1 MESSRCVRLSMC
13 WNRSCVSHNSWLL
26 TGGFPIIDTIHWIVF
41 MVAGF
46 CVLFLLFSY
55 MDKQK
60 EKITGKTS
68 AGKSEKSE
76 EE

>member
-1 MESSRCVRLSMC
+1 MAIPHVA
-13 WNRSCVSHNSWLL
+13 
-26 TGGFPIIDTIHWIVF
+26 TIHWIVF

-46 CVLFLLFSY
+46 CVLFLLFSS

-68 AGKSEKSE
+68 AGKSEESE
-76 EE
+76 EEESLKVIYCLPPTKPFFVYRPRNWV

>member
-1 MESSRCVRLSMC
+1 MA
-13 WNRSCVSHNSWLL
+13 
-26 TGGFPIIDTIHWIVF
+26 TIHWIVF

-46 CVLFLLFSY
+46 CALFLLFSF

-68 AGKSEKSE
+68 AGKSEESE

>member
-1 MESSRCVRLSMC
+1 MA
-13 WNRSCVSHNSWLL
+13 
-26 TGGFPIIDTIHWIVF
+26 TIHWIVF

-46 CVLFLLFSY
+46 CVFFLLFSF

-68 AGKSEKSE
+68 AGKSEESE

>member
-1 MESSRCVRLSMC
+1 MRDRDSCNAASLSS
-13 WNRSCVSHNSWLL
+13 
-26 TGGFPIIDTIHWIVF
+26 
-41 MVAGF
+41 
-46 CVLFLLFSY
+46 FSS

-68 AGKSEKSE
+68 AGKSEESE

>member
-1 MESSRCVRLSMC
+1 MA
-13 WNRSCVSHNSWLL
+13 
-26 TGGFPIIDTIHWIVF
+26 TIHWIVF

-46 CVLFLLFSY
+46 CIFFLLFSS

-68 AGKSEKSE
+68 AGKSGESE

>member
-1 MESSRCVRLSMC
+1 MA
-13 WNRSCVSHNSWLL
+13 
-26 TGGFPIIDTIHWIVF
+26 TIHWIVF
-41 MVAGF
+41 MGAGF
-46 CVLFLLFSY
+46 CVLFLLFSS

-68 AGKSEKSE
+68 AGKSEESE

>member
-1 MESSRCVRLSMC
+1 MA
-13 WNRSCVSHNSWLL
+13 
-26 TGGFPIIDTIHWIVF
+26 TIHWIVF
-41 MVAGF
+41 MVASF
-46 CVLFLLFSY
+46 CALFLLFSS

-68 AGKSEKSE
+68 AGKSEESE